1 MEIQQ
6 NNQLGQKY
14 QKTAFD
20 QTKLLIKVQ
29 NRAFGSGVKA
39 PNSKLMILAI
49 RLSVVMKISFIVLYM
64 VLVTL

>member
-29 NRAFGSGVKA
+29 NRAFGSGVKS
-39 PNSKLMILAI
+39 PNSFWGLHI
-49 RLSVVMKISFIVLYM
+49 FNNNEIVNLLLEQY
-64 VLVTL
+64 LQYVT